1 MAFINPTLF
10 MLKIRIALDAM
21 CCENIGGFHSTSFL
35 GLFPLKLGEAGKVL
49 GFHPKEIQENHR

>member
-1 MAFINPTLF
+1 